1 MEHFPPGIQ
10 FKYPWRKYQKR
21 ILDELTEHLGDDH
34 LHLVAP
40 PGSGKTVLGLEVA
53 LRLNKP
59 TLIIAPTLAIR
70 NQWIL
75 RFCELFLSTHEKP
88 AWISRNI
95 HQPKFLTVITYQAL
109 HVACREEATQ
119 KDRDTATAS
128 IIEKLKIAGI
138 KTIVVDEAHHLQ
150 NAWWQSLNEV
160 KQALKPTIVGL
171 TATPPYDVSR
181 AEWQRYIAL
190 NGPVDAEIT
199 VPELVVEGDLCPHQ
213 DFVVASKPTEREN
226 QKILRHQQRITS
238 LFNEIRQDALL
249 IDALKQHHF
258 FSAPLENLDEIYS
271 SVAFYAS
278 ILIFLNQAGVDI
290 SREHLEVIGDK
301 KLNVPELNTQ
311 WMETLL
317 SFCLY
322 KVRDQ
327 FASFEA
333 HMEKLQQ
340 KLTLG
345 GVIENRSINFANSQ
359 KISRLLSS
367 SITKLDSILD
377 IASFEYKQLHTRLRM
392 VILTDYIR
400 REYYVD
406 QPENTRDLN
415 KIGVMPIFEQL
426 RRHAEKEIK
435 LGVLTGSLVII
446 PVSAQ
451 ATLHRLAARLNTGEI
466 STAPLAYDQD
476 YLVVSATE
484 KNKHDLVHI
493 VTEIFQ
499 RGDIEILTGTKALLG
514 EGWDAP
520 AINSLILASFVG
532 SYVQSNQMRGRAIRT
547 SKTDADKTSNIWHL
561 ICVDPCAIDGGEDM
575 QRLKRRFK
583 AFVGVSL
590 DGDESIENGL
600 HRLRMPRHLEADIV
614 QYNRKVFDCA
624 GQREQLRQRW
634 HTALAK
640 GLSLVEEYKIPFP
653 VNENY
658 RRNKRMSYNKTI
670 AYLFATAISGLA
682 AFAWTFAEWLA
693 RNFRL
698 IRNLDDLL
706 ILVGTA
712 GAIALFLF
720 GTQLVDA
727 ARLSLK
733 YRDISKDVKKI
744 GQALLATLQDMGV
757 INTDSSD
764 VSVVAEVDNNGS
776 IYSFLDGGTTYE
788 RSIFIKSLQ
797 EIISAIDNPRYIV
810 VRKSLLLKLIFQ
822 RDYHSVPEIIG
833 CKKAFAE
840 RFKAHWEH
848 RVGRCALIYTRTLEG
863 RKFLLR
869 SRLHSLAAEFQD
881 KSERINK
888 WR

>member
-1 MEHFPPGIQ
+1 MEHFPTGIQ
-10 FKYPWRKYQKR
+10 FKYAWRKYQKR

-75 RFCELFLSTHEKP
+75 RFCELFLLTREKP

-95 HQPKFLTVITYQAL
+95 HRPKFLTVITYQAL
-109 HVACREEATQ
+109 HVACRDETVEDGSDSA
-119 KDRDTATAS
+119 AIS
-128 IIEKLKIAGI
+128 IMEKLKSAGV

-150 NAWWQSLNEV
+150 NAWWQSLNDV
-160 KQALKPTIVGL
+160 KQALQPTIVGL

-181 AEWQRYIAL
+181 AEWQRYIDL

-213 DFVVASKPTEREN
+213 DFVVASKPTEYEH
-226 QKILRHQQRITS
+226 QKILRHQQRVTS
-238 LFNEIRQDALL
+238 LFNEVRRDAIL
-249 IDALKQHHF
+249 IEALKQHPY
-258 FSAPLENLDEIYS
+258 FSKPLENLNEIYS
-271 SVAFYAS
+271 DVPFYAS
-278 ILIFLNQAGVDI
+278 ILIFLNQAGVEI
-290 SREHLEVIGDK
+290 TSEHLEVIGDK
-301 KLNVPELNTQ
+301 KLKVPELNIE
-311 WMETLL
+311 WLETLL
-317 SFCLY
+317 ASCLY
-322 KVRDQ
+322 KARDH
-327 FASFEA
+327 FAEFDEYL
-333 HMEKLQQ
+333 EKLQQ
-340 KLTLG
+340 KLTEG
-345 GVIENRSINFANSQ
+345 GVIENRSINFNNNK
-359 KISRLLSS
+359 KINRLLSS
-367 SITKLDSILD
+367 SINKLDSILD
-377 IASFEYKQLHTRLRM
+377 IVGFEYNQLNTRLRM

-400 REYYVD
+400 REFYVN
-406 QPENTRDLN
+406 QPENTLELN

-426 RRHAEKEIK
+426 RRNAEKQIK
-435 LGVLTGSLVII
+435 LGVLTGSLVFI
-446 PVSAQ
+446 PASALDTFQ
-451 ATLHRLAARLNTGEI
+451 RLAARLNTGEI
-466 STAPLAYDQD
+466 SVTPLVYDQG

-484 KNKHDLVHI
+484 KAKHDLVHI
-493 VTEIFQ
+493 VTEVFQ
-499 RGDIEILTGTKALLG
+499 RGDIEILIGTKALLG

-547 SKTDADKTSNIWHL
+547 SKADADKTSNIWHL
-561 ICVDPCAIDGGEDM
+561 ICVDPCSIDGGEDI
-575 QRLKRRFK
+575 RFLKRRFK

-590 DGDESIENGL
+590 HGEESIENGI
-600 HRLRMPRHLEADIV
+600 HRLRMPRHLEAGLA
-614 QYNRKVFDCA
+614 QYNQQVFECA
-624 GQREQLRQRW
+624 RQRDRLRQRW
-634 HTALAK
+634 HTALAN
-640 GLSLVEEYKIPFP
+640 GRSLVEEYKIPFP
-653 VNENY
+653 VNGNY
-658 RRNKRMSYNKTI
+658 RRNKRMSYYKTI

-693 RNFRL
+693 RNPRL

-706 ILVGTA
+706 ILVATA
-712 GAIALFLF
+712 GGIALFLF

-744 GQALLATLQDMGV
+744 GQALLATLQDIGV
-757 INTDSSD
+757 INSNRGD
-764 VSVVAEVDNNGS
+764 VAVVAEVDSEGS

-788 RSIFIKSLQ
+788 RSIFLKSLQ
-797 EIISAIDNPRYIV
+797 EIIGLVDNPRYIV
-810 VRKSLLLKLIFQ
+810 VRKSFLLKLIFQ

-840 RFKAHWEH
+840 RFKAHWEN
-848 RVGRCALIYTRTLEG
+848 RVGRCALIYTRTLDG

-881 KSERINK
+881 RSERINK